1 MQSFVPCPKKHRWVL
16 LYEMAV
22 YEIDDNKRL
31 DLIAL
36 AKRAISQRKQALAHS
51 KADHIEEDA
60 ALGDASY
67 ILSAFRK
74 AAEFNRRESHDS
86 GGAPVHILRAL
97 FRTKRMMPFQKELL
111 DNPQSDSETPS
122 NSEAKHASLRSFASS
137 RLRS

>member
-1 MQSFVPCPKKHRWVL
+1 MQSFVSRPKKHRWVL

-36 AKRAISQRKQALAHS
+36 AKHAISQRKQALAHS
-51 KADHIEEDA
+51 KTDHIEEEA
-60 ALGDASY
+60 ALDDAWY
-67 ILSAFRK
+67 ILAAFHK
-74 AAEFNRRESHDS
+74 AAEFNRGGRQGSA
-86 GGAPVHILRAL
+86 GAPVDMPRAL
-97 FRTKRMMPFQKELL
+97 SRSKRMMPVQKEPL

-122 NSEAKHASLRSFASS
+122 NSEVKHASLRSFASS